1 MLRENPRAAISLS
14 SNALAPTRKG
24 GILSVKIETSA
35 WGGCELSILQR
46 LFSPYLVMLLPPLFW
61 GGNAVAGRMAAGLV
75 PPLSLAFWRWLFA
88 FLLLLP
94 VGLPRLLPQM
104 ATARRHWK
112 LLCLLSVSS
121 VTAYNSFLYVA
132 LTSTSA
138 VNATL
143 VSAAIPVGIVALSWA
158 WFREGV
164 APRQAGGIV
173 LSLIGVLLVIA
184 HGDLAALATLSLH
197 GGDLWALAA
206 VASWS
211 LFSVVL
217 KRYPT
222 GLDSLSL
229 LTVQV
234 GLGTLFILPFYLA
247 ELLSG
252 HGFTVTETSAGLIAY
267 VAVFPSLVAYGLWNV
282 GVARLGAS
290 TAGLYVN
297 LIPVFTALLAIP
309 MLGEGFHWF
318 HGVGMGL
325 IFVGIWLAT
334 LQRSRANA

>member
-1 MLRENPRAAISLS
+1 LPIF
-14 SNALAPTRKG
+14 
-24 GILSVKIETSA
+24 
-35 WGGCELSILQR
+35 QR
-46 LFSPYLVMLLPPLFW
+46 LFSPYLMMLLPPLFW

-94 VGLPRLLPQM
+94 FGLPRVLGQM
-104 ATARRHWK
+104 DKVRRHWK
-112 LLCLLSVSS
+112 LLCLLSLSS

-132 LTSTSA
+132 LTTTTA

-143 VSAAIPVGIVALSWA
+143 VSAAIPVGIVALSWL

-164 APRQAGGIV
+164 GPRQGAGIM
-173 LSLIGVLLVIA
+173 LSLAGVLLVIA
-184 HGDLAALATLSLH
+184 HGDLAALLSLSLH

-217 KRYPT
+217 RRYPT
-222 GLDSLSL
+222 GLDSLAL

-234 GLGTLFILPFYLA
+234 GLGTLFILPLYLG
-247 ELLSG
+247 ELAFGRSFDL
-252 HGFTVTETSAGLIAY
+252 TWTATGLIAY

-282 GVARLGAS
+282 GVVRLGAS

-309 MLGEGFHWF
+309 MLGESFHWF
-318 HGVGMGL
+318 HGVGMLL
-325 IFVGIWLAT
+325 IFAGIWLAT
-334 LQRSRANA
+334 LQRSKANA

>member
-1 MLRENPRAAISLS
+1 M
-14 SNALAPTRKG
+14 
-24 GILSVKIETSA
+24 
-35 WGGCELSILQR
+35 
-46 LFSPYLVMLLPPLFW
+46 MLLPPLFW

-94 VGLPRLLPQM
+94 FGLPRVLAQ
-104 ATARRHWK
+104 TDRVRRHWK
-112 LLCLLSVSS
+112 LLCLLSLSS

-132 LTSTSA
+132 LTTTTA

-143 VSAAIPVGIVALSWA
+143 VSAAIPVGIVSLSWL

-164 APRQAGGIV
+164 GLRQAAGII
-173 LSLIGVLLVIA
+173 LSLGGVLLVIA
-184 HGDLAALATLSLH
+184 RGDLQALLSLSLH
-197 GGDLWALAA
+197 VGDLWALAA

-217 KRYPT
+217 RRYPT
-222 GLDSLSL
+222 GLDSLAL

-234 GLGTLFILPFYLA
+234 GLGTLFILPLYLG
-247 ELLSG
+247 ELAMGKSFDLSW
-252 HGFTVTETSAGLIAY
+252 TAAGLIAY
-267 VAVFPSLVAYGLWNV
+267 VAVFPSLVAYGLWNL
-282 GVARLGAS
+282 GVTRLGAS
-290 TAGLYVN
+290 SAGLYVN

-309 MLGEGFHWF
+309 MLGESFHWF
-318 HGVGMGL
+318 HGFGMAL

-334 LQRSRANA
+334 LQRSKANA